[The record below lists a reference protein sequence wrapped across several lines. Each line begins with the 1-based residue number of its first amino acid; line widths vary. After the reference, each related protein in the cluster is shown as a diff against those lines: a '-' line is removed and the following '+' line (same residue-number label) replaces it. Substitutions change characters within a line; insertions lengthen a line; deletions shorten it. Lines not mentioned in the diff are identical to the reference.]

1 MKLTLKQ
8 TKRVM
13 QLLNSIERESI
24 EHFKERDMIVAKLE
38 NVKEIKEYKENFA
51 IKAKE
56 VVDWYNE
63 SLRTPFN
70 TMKEELNRLN
80 EMEKITRGNREKNK
94 IEDKKKDLIT
104 KYNADVTEIKREWD
118 VKLKGVEDEVLA
130 SFGDKEVVD
139 IELPQWFTISSEDYE
154 MFFVIK
160 N

>member
-1 MKLTLKQ
+1 
-8 TKRVM
+8 M
-13 QLLNSIERESI
+13 Q
-24 EHFKERDMIVAKLE
+24 
-38 NVKEIKEYKENFA
+38 
-51 IKAKE
+51 
-56 VVDWYNE
+56 
-63 SLRTPFN
+63 
-70 TMKEELNRLN
+70 EELNRLN

-139 IELPQWFTISSEDYE
+139 IELPQWFTISSADYE
-154 MFFVIK
+154 MFFAIK